1 VKILSHNEFLKI
13 ILGFC
18 SDEEALQR
26 RYGSLKLCPL
36 IQQELIGFQN
46 PIFPW
51 LQIQRWTQ
59 KAYLHETAHSL
70 LYVHCHLC
78 VSHPSTA
85 KPILRTYSANNHAY
99 SVVTD

>member
-1 VKILSHNEFLKI
+1 M
-13 ILGFC
+13 
-18 SDEEALQR
+18 QR
-26 RYGSLKLCPL
+26 GYGSLKLCPL
-36 IQQELIGFQN
+36 IQQELTGLQN

-51 LQIQRWTQ
+51 LQILGWTQ

-78 VSHPSTA
+78 VSHPSST
-85 KPILRTYSANNHAY
+85 KPILQTCSANNHAY